1 VLPNSESLPIYA
13 VKRLRETSYREVEFG
28 DAFASRNVARRGGC
42 RLRLLRE
49 KVCSASQPL
58 YSIPLFLIDGT
69 PTTFGALAHG
79 NVTLV
84 VNVASQCGF
93 TGQYAGLQQLY
104 AQYAPRGFTI
114 VATPSND
121 FGGQEP
127 GDSDEIA
134 RFACSQFNVTFP
146 LTEKMHV
153 NGAEA
158 HPLWAALKAERPGWF
173 AVQRVWWNFAKMLL
187 SHEGRVV
194 ERYSSLTPPASI
206 EGDILRLLADRHAAL
221 RLVDGAAT
229 SLAQAPGGR

>member
-1 VLPNSESLPIYA
+1 MYFLIATLLVVA
-13 VKRLRETSYREVEFG
+13 DV
-28 DAFASRNVARRGGC
+28 ASGFCATQLEGEN
-42 RLRLLRE
+42 
-49 KVCSASQPL
+49 VCSASQAL
-58 YSIPLFLIDGT
+58 YSIPLLLIDGT
-69 PTTFGALAHG
+69 PTTFGALAQG

-127 GDSDEIA
+127 GESEEIA
-134 RFACSQFNVTFP
+134 RFACSRFNVTFP

-158 HPLWAALKAERPGWF
+158 HPLWAALKSERAGWLG
-173 AVQRVWWNFAKMLL
+173 VQRVWWNFAKMLL
-187 SHEGRVV
+187 SHDGRVV
-194 ERYSSLTPPASI
+194 ERYSSLTSPASI
-206 EGDILRLLADRHAAL
+206 EGNILRLLADRDAVL
-221 RLVDGAAT
+221 NSVDGAAV
-229 SLAQAPGGR
+229 SAAEAPGNS